1 MTGPNGPPGAGS
13 GWKVA
18 PPSVVVTMAGQSREP
33 QGTLPST
40 HQWVALTA
48 VNDCGTNPD
57 GTDGGTVTAGREGD
71 GIAAGD
77 LGAAGR
83 TDSPQPASRPVA
95 SNVAEPIASTV
106 RDRLVVP
113 KRAPLRPAPA
123 VAAWPGPLA
132 TGMASRPIRS
142 AVRQTVFRMT
152 S

>member
-1 MTGPNGPPGAGS
+1 MLPAAGGEFMTGPNGPPGAGS

-57 GTDGGTVTAGREGD
+57 GTDGGTVTAGHEGD

-77 LGAAGR
+77 PGAAGR
-83 TDSPQPASRPVA
+83 
-95 SNVAEPIASTV
+95 
-106 RDRLVVP
+106 
-113 KRAPLRPAPA
+113 
-123 VAAWPGPLA
+123 PGPPPPGSPPGA
-132 TGMASRPIRS
+132 KTVARPY
-142 AVRQTVFRMT
+142 
-152 S
+152 